1 VVEAAGEIEVGGPMC
16 MMCAECTKG
25 KPGYIGKFLPPKMDN
40 PRATF
45 LQDEEVLQNSYYS
58 LKAPQYSI
66 AAGYD
71 FGRLTHLVKKNIPQ
85 PSMKDLMVVSK
96 TRSYFVTVKVVA
108 NSKATQRTRLAGSCI
123 AFPVFFVLF

>member
-1 VVEAAGEIEVGGPMC
+1 MC

-45 LQDEEVLQNSYYS
+45 LQDEEELQNSYYS

-71 FGRLTHLVKKNIPQ
+71 
-85 PSMKDLMVVSK
+85 
-96 TRSYFVTVKVVA
+96 
-108 NSKATQRTRLAGSCI
+108 LAGSHI
-123 AFPVFFVLF
+123 SPRIISRSHR